1 MATLPAQQIVVTGL
15 SPNFVAAAAGG
26 DAANPDDRTHLRVK
40 NASAASINVVLTV
53 PGSTYG
59 QPNPDVTI
67 AVAAGGDVAIA
78 LPSAIADP
86 STGLVAWT
94 YSAVASVTVALVRA

>member
-1 MATLPAQQIVVTGL
+1 MANLAAQQIPVTGL
-15 SPNFVAAAAGG
+15 SPTFVAATAGG
-26 DAANPDDRTHLRVK
+26 DSAAPDDRTHLRVK
-40 NASAASINVVLTV
+40 NGSAASINVVLTV

-67 AVAAGGDVAIA
+67 AVPAGGDVAIA

-86 STGLVAWT
+86 STGLVSWT
-94 YSAVASVTVALVRA
+94 YSAAASVTVALVRA